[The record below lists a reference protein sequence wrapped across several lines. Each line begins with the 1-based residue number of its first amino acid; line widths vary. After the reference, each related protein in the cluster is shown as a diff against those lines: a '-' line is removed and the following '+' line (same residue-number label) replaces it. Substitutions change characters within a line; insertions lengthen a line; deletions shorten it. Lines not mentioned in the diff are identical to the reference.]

1 MVKNTCKSLVFSIFF
16 IYFAFNKDKELMNT
30 TTYNASVNRYWD
42 MLKDLGVDSKLAL
55 IHRLNDS
62 IVLSARTR
70 KKESTLSQCF
80 GAWATDASYSSDQLL
95 HDIDKVCED
104 EIRHIE

>member
-1 MVKNTCKSLVFSIFF
+1 
-16 IYFAFNKDKELMNT
+16 MNT

-62 IVLSARTR
+62 IVLSARNR
-70 KKESTLSQCF
+70 KRNSTLGQCF

-104 EIRHIE
+104 KKDFKNIKGIQIENWIER